1 MKNSFKKAEVLSPVG
16 NTEMLISAVRAGADA
31 VYLGAKDFNARRN
44 ADNFDSNSLK
54 NAIDYCHIRGVKVYL
69 TLNIQLKDSELISAL
84 SIATEAYN
92 FGIDGIIIADLGL
105 ASLLHKKL
113 PLLPL
118 HASTQMTVCHKS
130 ALAPLKKLGF
140 IRVVA
145 AREMSKSELTEL
157 CSEAQKLN
165 MEIEVFV
172 HGALCMCMSG
182 QCLLS
187 ALLGGR
193 SGNRGLCAGPC
204 RLPFA
209 DGFGNEFTLSLKD
222 LSLLDFVKELGAM
235 GVSSLK
241 IEGRM
246 KRPEY
251 VAAATAAFKS
261 MVDTGTVNSDIKQC
275 IQNVFSRS
283 GFTDGYYTE
292 NLGKDMFGIRTKDE
306 VINAT
311 DTYPFLHDI
320 TRRERQSVPVFIKA
334 EIKTGKPVKIIL
346 SDGEN
351 NVEVL
356 GTVPEKAIN
365 KPLTRETVA
374 EQLSKLGSTPYYAEK
389 TEVYLEEGLTLKI
402 SSLNQLR
409 RQACEELD
417 KKRCQVKREKAVPL
431 YIPETPSTKREDSSF
446 WVKVNSVDYLPK
458 DLSDISAVLLPVEKD
473 HDLSVLPESITPIAD
488 IPRAGLFGNELEAGL
503 KKAKDKGFKFA
514 LVQNIGHIDTV
525 KASGLTAVA
534 GMGLNIFSSPSLLT
548 LKDMGMTA
556 AVLSPELTATQISQI
571 TPHIKTVCFA
581 YGRLPLMLTKNCPA
595 SFEGCNGC
603 KGDRVLTDRKGVK
616 FPVKCRM
623 GYSELMGDRPIWIA
637 DRKKEFSVDAFL
649 LYFTDESK
657 EKIETI
663 IEAYRNNAFP
673 DMPFTRGLYYRG
685 VE

>member
-16 NTEMLISAVRAGADA
+16 SLEMLVSAVRAGADA
-31 VYLGAKDFNARRN
+31 VYLGTKDFNARRN
-44 ADNFDSNSLK
+44 ADNFDNDSLK

-69 TLNIQLKDSELISAL
+69 TLNIQLKDSELSSAL
-84 SIATEAYN
+84 SLAAAAYN

-130 ALAPLKKLGF
+130 ALTPLKKLGF
-140 IRVVA
+140 TRVVA
-145 AREMSKSELTEL
+145 AREMSKTELTEL

-209 DGFGNEFTLSLKD
+209 DGFGNESTLSLKD
-222 LSLLDFVKELGAM
+222 LSLLSFVKELGEM

-261 MVDTGTVNSDIKQC
+261 MVDTGTVNDDIKQC

-292 NLGKDMFGIRTKDE
+292 NLGKDMFGVRTKDE
-306 VINAT
+306 VVNAT
-311 DTYPFLHDI
+311 DTYPFLHEI
-320 TRRERQSVPVFIKA
+320 TRRERQSVPVLIKA
-334 EIKTGKPVKIIL
+334 EIKADTPVKISL
-346 SDGEN
+346 CDGEN
-351 NVEVL
+351 SVEVL
-356 GTVPEKAIN
+356 GMVPEKAIN
-365 KPLTRETVA
+365 KPLMRETVA
-374 EQLSKLGSTPYYAEK
+374 EQLLKLGSTPYYAEK
-389 TEVYLEEGLTLKI
+389 TDVSLNEGLTIRI
-402 SSLNQLR
+402 SFLNELR
-409 RQACEELD
+409 RKACEELD
-417 KKRCQVKREKAVPL
+417 KKRCQVNREKAIPL
-431 YIPETPSTKREDSSF
+431 YIPETFNTKREEPAF
-446 WVKVNSVDYLPK
+446 WVKVNSIDDLPK
-458 DLSDISAVLLPVEKD
+458 DLSLISAVLLPIEKD
-473 HDLSVLPESITPIAD
+473 HNLSDLPKNITAIAD
-488 IPRAGLFGNELEAGL
+488 IPRAGLFGTDLEIRL
-503 KKAKDKGFKFA
+503 EKAKEQGFKYA

-525 KASGLTAVA
+525 KSSGLTAVA
-534 GMGLNIFSSPSLLT
+534 GMGLNIFSSRSLLT

-556 AVLSPELTATQISQI
+556 SVLSPELTAAQISKI

-595 SFEGCNGC
+595 SFEGCKGC
-603 KGDRVLTDRKGVK
+603 KGDRVLTDRKGVN
-616 FPVKCRM
+616 FPIKCRM
-623 GYSELMGDRPIWIA
+623 GYSELLGDRPIWLA
-637 DRKKEFSVDAFL
+637 DRKNEFSVDAFL
-649 LYFTDESK
+649 LCFTDESK
-657 EKIETI
+657 DRIEKII
-663 IEAYRNNAFP
+663 NAYRNNATP
-673 DMPFTRGLYYRG
+673 DVPFTRGLYYRG